1 MMPMTV
7 PRTIHLRR
15 YPAPLGPDNDKPTSR
30 RTATRAAK
38 SRVACIW
45 LHGSALEGRRRRTLS
60 GMPAWRRRRPNRL
73 SAVPD
78 EPDATPVR
86 IEGVAQLRR
95 TDTAR
100 VERRIDAAVDRSA
113 DRATDEAFIRALY
126 EQHARPLLSYALR
139 LTGGDRQ
146 RAEDVVQE
154 TFLRAWRH
162 PEAIERTPEAVRP
175 WLFTVARNIAVD
187 AFRARR
193 ARPPEAG
200 PDGLEVVAVDDDV
213 DRALEAWQVTDALA
227 SLSTDHR
234 QVLIE
239 TYYRGRSVAEA
250 AAVLEVPA
258 GTVKSRTYYALRA
271 LKLVLEERGV
281 TEA

>member
-1 MMPMTV
+1 MP
-7 PRTIHLRR
+7 
-15 YPAPLGPDNDKPTSR
+15 S
-30 RTATRAAK
+30 
-38 SRVACIW
+38 
-45 LHGSALEGRRRRTLS
+45 
-60 GMPAWRRRRPNRL
+60 WRRRAAERAGQ
-73 SAVPD
+73 SVVPG
-78 EPDATPVR
+78 EPGAHPARTEGVVELRRADVSPVR
-86 IEGVAQLRR
+86 SSE
-95 TDTAR
+95 
-100 VERRIDAAVDRSA
+100 
-113 DRATDEAFIRALY
+113 ATDEAFIRALY
-126 EQHARPLLSYALR
+126 DQHARPLLSYALR

-162 PEAIERTPEAVRP
+162 PIERTPESVRP

-187 AFRARR
+187 AFRARK

-200 PDGLEVVAVDDDV
+200 PDGLDLVAVDDEV
-213 DRALEAWQVTDALA
+213 DRALEAWQVTDALS
-227 SLSTDHR
+227 SLSADHR
-234 QVLIE
+234 QVLVE

-250 AAVLEVPA
+250 AAVLGVPP

>member
-1 MMPMTV
+1 VDIRIGPAVGHDAGAVNGLRLSRMP
-7 PRTIHLRR
+7 
-15 YPAPLGPDNDKPTSR
+15 S
-30 RTATRAAK
+30 
-38 SRVACIW
+38 
-45 LHGSALEGRRRRTLS
+45 
-60 GMPAWRRRRPNRL
+60 WRRRAAERAGR
-73 SAVPD
+73 S
-78 EPDATPVR
+78 ATPGEPGAHPAR
-86 IEGVAQLRR
+86 TEGVAELRR
-95 TDTAR
+95 ADTSS
-100 VERRIDAAVDRSA
+100 VRSNET
-113 DRATDEAFIRALY
+113 TDEAFIRALY
-126 EQHARPLLSYALR
+126 DQHARPLLSYALR

-162 PEAIERTPEAVRP
+162 PIERTPESVRP

-200 PDGLEVVAVDDDV
+200 PDGLDIVAVDDEV
-213 DRALEAWQVTDALA
+213 DRALEAWQLADAMS
-227 SLSTDHR
+227 SLSADHR
-234 QVLIE
+234 QVLVE

-250 AAVLEVPA
+250 AAVLGVPP